1 MLRKKLEEQLKL
13 LKNSSELYDKGRI
26 EEALDIAKTLR
37 TLFHDTKNS
46 KSLFKQLNQKNDIK
60 LLSTLSDR
68 TKDSLFIN
76 MKNITS
82 IPIMMT
88 SYGQRPYLN
97 KSDKNELI
105 TIKNWLEENVL
116 TLNDKSYSRYD
127 IIQTTSN
134 KDGGAHIEIDDE
146 KLNLLKNKFGTFS
159 ISEYNHQITKDLT
172 NHHYILLRQ
181 FAYEVLHSEE
191 IFMNNNLFFEPM
203 KIYKS
208 YIEYMIDGDT
218 FYSEKKFYKA
228 IESYKLAVEINS
240 NNCEIAYNNI
250 ANCLVEFGEVDEAIE
265 YYNKAIALNDKY
277 IDALFNLS
285 SRYEKMKRYD
295 LTIDLYQKILLLDK
309 NHKGANHNIRAT
321 TNRLEDIKEEI
332 LFQIQNQIYFNANNI
347 LYFLSLERGL
357 IKFEDYENLE
367 ILLNHAIKKF
377 PNNIYF
383 LNTLALAYYK
393 RDKLIDLS
401 KIINLLADINKE
413 NYQIYSNIFE
423 VKLLKNEIL
432 TDKLITHF
440 KKYFTNK
447 NLYLEMF
454 IILFKLRDENI
465 VEEIFIENFLNKMN
479 SNDFYFNFTDI
490 KIWAKNKPNILNF
503 INNLESSSKQIIQKE

>member
-37 TLFHDTKNS
+37 TLFYDNNPKS
-46 KSLFKQLNQKNDIK
+46 PSLFKQLNQKNNIK

-68 TKDSLFIN
+68 TKDPLFKN

-88 SYGQRPYLN
+88 SHGQRPYLN
-97 KSDKNELI
+97 KFDKNEFI
-105 TIKNWLEENVL
+105 TIKDWLEENVL
-116 TLNDKSYSRYD
+116 TLEDKSYSRYD
-127 IIQTTSN
+127 IIQITSH
-134 KDGGAHIEIDDE
+134 KDGGAHIEVNDK
-146 KLNLLKNKFGTFS
+146 KLEPLKNKFGTFS

-218 FYSEKKFYKA
+218 FHSQKKFYKA

-250 ANCLVEFGEVDEAIE
+250 ANCLVEFGEIDEAIE
-265 YYNKAIALNDKY
+265 YYNKAISLNDKY

-285 SRYEKMKRYD
+285 IRYEKMKRYD
-295 LTIDLYQKILLLDK
+295 LTIDLYQKILLLNK
-309 NHKGANHNIRAT
+309 NHKETNHNIEVT
-321 TNRLEDIKEEI
+321 INRLRNDKEEI
-332 LFQIQNQIYFNANNI
+332 LYQIENQIYFNANNI
-347 LYFLSLERGL
+347 LYFQSLESGL
-357 IKFEDYENLE
+357 VKSEDYENLE
-367 ILLNHAIKKF
+367 ILLNHTIEKF

-413 NYQIYSNIFE
+413 NYLIYLNIFE
-423 VKLLKNEIL
+423 IKLLTNELL
-432 TDKLITHF
+432 TDKLINHF
-440 KKYFTNK
+440 KKYFNEK

-454 IILFKLRDENI
+454 IILFKLRDNKENL
-465 VEEIFIENFLNKMN
+465 ENNFIEKVQKKFNN
-479 SNDFYFNFTDI
+479 SSIKYDFTDI
-490 KIWAKNKPNILNF
+490 KNWTTNKNIIDF
-503 INNLESSSKQIIQKE
+503 INNLENLIRN